1 MNATKP
7 LWTNAVNPS
16 NAIKTMIIGNMWNFL
31 FTT

>member
-7 LWTNAVNPS
+7 LWANAVNPI
-16 NAIKTMIIGNMWNFL
+16 NAIKTMIIGNIWNFL